1 MTEMKKNLN
10 LTRRLALTG
19 AFAALVIVLG
29 ITKLGFITLGPTV
42 SITILHVPVILICLL
57 AGLPE
62 GLFVGATFGILSL
75 IQASM
80 NPSTLLDP
88 LFVNPLFSVVPRML
102 VAVVAWGLWTLFSNV
117 SKLRKENIIGITA
130 LFFGIFYI
138 CFTNILPTH
147 LGIGLTLLSTAVIWL
162 VLVNASKVPLT
173 VFAGLTGFL
182 STLAHTLLVI
192 GFIYLFKGAYIRE
205 ALGGVGYFGFI
216 AMLGMNVIFEALA
229 ATIICVAVYAGL
241 FIAGNRKSKLSQEE

>member
-62 GLFVGATFGILSL
+62 GLFVGATFGLLSL

-102 VAVVAWGLWTLFSNV
+102 VAVVAWGLWKLLNLIPHMPKAV
-117 SKLRKENIIGITA
+117 SA
-130 LFFGIFYI
+130 
-138 CFTNILPTH
+138 
-147 LGIGLTLLSTAVIWL
+147 AV
-162 VLVNASKVPLT
+162 
-173 VFAGLTGFL
+173 TGFL

>member
-1 MTEMKKNLN
+1 MTEMKKNLTR
-10 LTRRLALTG
+10 TRRLALTG

-42 SITILHVPVILICLL
+42 SITILHVPVILICML

-62 GLFVGATFGILSL
+62 GLFVGATFGLLSL

-102 VAVVAWGLWTLFSNV
+102 VAVVAWGLWKLLNLIPHMPKAV
-117 SKLRKENIIGITA
+117 SAAI
-130 LFFGIFYI
+130 
-138 CFTNILPTH
+138 
-147 LGIGLTLLSTAVIWL
+147 
-162 VLVNASKVPLT
+162 
-173 VFAGLTGFL
+173 TGFL

-192 GFIYLFKGAYIRE
+192 GFIYMFKGAYIRE

-241 FIAGNRKSKLSQEE
+241 FIAGNRKSKLSEEE